1 MILLKKRIVSAL
13 AAFLLIV
20 SSVSAFA
27 AETRIVEP
35 RASDYLDG
43 AYITLTSQGSRQMT
57 LGYAIYG
64 TKLMSKIG
72 VTKIEVEEYDGFEWH
87 FYTSFT
93 SSYTYN
99 DDTHAD
105 TVYFEGHPGCEYRA
119 VLYAY
124 AKNSSGSDSRKYT
137 GSGVVCK

>member
-1 MILLKKRIVSAL
+1 MILLKKRIVSVFAAL
-13 AAFLLIV
+13 LLIA

-27 AETRIVEP
+27 AETYIAQP

-43 AYITLTSQGSRQMT
+43 VYITLTSQGKRQMT

-64 TKLMSKIG
+64 TKLMDKIG
-72 VTKIEVEEYDGFEWH
+72 VTKIEIEEFDGFEWH
-87 FYTSFT
+87 PYTSFT

-105 TVYFEGHPGCEYRA
+105 TVYFEGHPECAYRA